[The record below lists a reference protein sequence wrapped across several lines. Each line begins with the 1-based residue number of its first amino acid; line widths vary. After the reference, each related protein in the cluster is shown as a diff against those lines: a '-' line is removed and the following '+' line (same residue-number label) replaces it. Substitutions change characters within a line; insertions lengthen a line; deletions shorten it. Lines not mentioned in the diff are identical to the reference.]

1 MRGRRVYERVH
12 RGRRDV
18 KHLIKKASKLR
29 TRNIILII
37 VGIFIA
43 AFVIYTVIFYS
54 IKGWQWDNI
63 FPYLLGTGGIIEA
76 FTGLLTLVE
85 IIVGRKRKEKD
96 NEV

>member
-1 MRGRRVYERVH
+1 M
-12 RGRRDV
+12 

-54 IKGWQWDNI
+54 IKGWQWDNL

-85 IIVGRKRKEKD
+85 IIVGRKRKKKNND
-96 NEV
+96 I

>member
-1 MRGRRVYERVH
+1 M
-12 RGRRDV
+12 

-54 IKGWQWDNI
+54 IKGWQWDNL
-63 FPYLLGTGGIIEA
+63 FPYLLGTGGIIEV

-85 IIVGRKRKEKD
+85 IIVGRKRKEKNND
-96 NEV
+96 I

>member
-1 MRGRRVYERVH
+1 M
-12 RGRRDV
+12 

-29 TRNIILII
+29 TRNIILLI

-54 IKGWQWDNI
+54 IKGWQWDNL

-85 IIVGRKRKEKD
+85 IIVGRKRKENNND
-96 NEV
+96 I

>member
-1 MRGRRVYERVH
+1 MKR
-12 RGRRDV
+12 
-18 KHLIKKASKLR
+18 LIKKASKLR

-43 AFVIYTVIFYS
+43 SFVIYTVIFYS

-85 IIVGRKRKEKD
+85 IIVGRKRKEKN

>member
-1 MRGRRVYERVH
+1 M
-12 RGRRDV
+12 

-54 IKGWQWDNI
+54 IKGWQWDNL

-76 FTGLLTLVE
+76 FTGLLTLVG
-85 IIVGRKRKEKD
+85 IIVGRRKEKK
-96 NEV
+96 NEI

>member
-1 MRGRRVYERVH
+1 MGGQDMRR
-12 RGRRDV
+12 
-18 KHLIKKASKLR
+18 LIKKASKLR

-54 IKGWQWDNI
+54 IKGWQWDNL

-85 IIVGRKRKEKD
+85 IIVGRRKEKK
-96 NEV
+96 NEI

>member
-1 MRGRRVYERVH
+1 M
-12 RGRRDV
+12 

-54 IKGWQWDNI
+54 IKGWQWDNL
-63 FPYLLGTGGIIEA
+63 FPYLLGTGGVIEA

-85 IIVGRKRKEKD
+85 IIVGRKRKEKN
-96 NEV
+96 NEI

>member
-1 MRGRRVYERVH
+1 MKR
-12 RGRRDV
+12 
-18 KHLIKKASKLR
+18 LIKQASKLR

-43 AFVIYTVIFYS
+43 AFVVYTVIFYS

-85 IIVGRKRKEKD
+85 IIVGRKRKENN
-96 NEV
+96 NE

>member
-1 MRGRRVYERVH
+1 M
-12 RGRRDV
+12 

-43 AFVIYTVIFYS
+43 TFVIYTVIFYS
-54 IKGWQWDNI
+54 IKGWQWDNL

-85 IIVGRKRKEKD
+85 IIVGRKRKEKN
-96 NEV
+96 NEI

>member
-1 MRGRRVYERVH
+1 MKR
-12 RGRRDV
+12 
-18 KHLIKKASKLR
+18 LIKEASKLR

-54 IKGWQWDNI
+54 IKGWQWDNL

-85 IIVGRKRKEKD
+85 IIVGRKRKEKN
-96 NEV
+96 NEI

>member
-1 MRGRRVYERVH
+1 M
-12 RGRRDV
+12 

-76 FTGLLTLVE
+76 FTGLLTLAE
-85 IIVGRKRKEKD
+85 IIVGRRKEKN
-96 NEV
+96 NEI

>member
-1 MRGRRVYERVH
+1 MKR
-12 RGRRDV
+12 
-18 KHLIKKASKLR
+18 LIKKASKLR

-43 AFVIYTVIFYS
+43 AVVIYTVIFYS

-85 IIVGRKRKEKD
+85 IIVGRKRKENNND
-96 NEV
+96 I

>member
-1 MRGRRVYERVH
+1 MSI
-12 RGRRDV
+12 
-18 KHLIKKASKLR
+18 IKKASKLR

-85 IIVGRKRKEKD
+85 IIVGRKRKENN
-96 NEV
+96 NE

>member
-1 MRGRRVYERVH
+1 MDVVHGMRH
-12 RGRRDV
+12 I
-18 KHLIKKASKLR
+18 IKKASKLR

-54 IKGWQWDNI
+54 IKGWQWDNL

-85 IIVGRKRKEKD
+85 IIVGRKRKENNND
-96 NEV
+96 I

>member
-1 MRGRRVYERVH
+1 MG
-12 RGRRDV
+12 GQDV
-18 KHLIKKASKLR
+18 KHLIKKVSKLR

-54 IKGWQWDNI
+54 IKGWQWDNL

-96 NEV
+96 NEI

>member
-1 MRGRRVYERVH
+1 MKR
-12 RGRRDV
+12 
-18 KHLIKKASKLR
+18 LIKKASKLR

-85 IIVGRKRKEKD
+85 IIVGRKRKENN

>member
-1 MRGRRVYERVH
+1 M
-12 RGRRDV
+12 

-29 TRNIILII
+29 TRNIILLI

>member
-1 MRGRRVYERVH
+1 MRHVV
-12 RGRRDV
+12 
-18 KHLIKKASKLR
+18 KKASKLR

-76 FTGLLTLVE
+76 FTGLLTLAE
-85 IIVGRKRKEKD
+85 IIVGKRKEKK
-96 NEV
+96 NEI

>member
-1 MRGRRVYERVH
+1 M
-12 RGRRDV
+12 
-18 KHLIKKASKLR
+18 KHIIKKASKLR

-54 IKGWQWDNI
+54 IKGWQWDNL

-76 FTGLLTLVE
+76 FTGLLTLAE
-85 IIVGRKRKEKD
+85 IIVGRKRKENNND
-96 NEV
+96 I

>member
-1 MRGRRVYERVH
+1 M
-12 RGRRDV
+12 
-18 KHLIKKASKLR
+18 KHLIKKVSKLR
-29 TRNIILII
+29 TSNIILII

-85 IIVGRKRKEKD
+85 IIVGRKRKENNND
-96 NEV
+96 I

>member
-1 MRGRRVYERVH
+1 MSM
-12 RGRRDV
+12 
-18 KHLIKKASKLR
+18 LKKASKLR

-54 IKGWQWDNI
+54 IKGWQWDNL

-85 IIVGRKRKEKD
+85 IIVGRKRKENNND
-96 NEV
+96 I

>member
-1 MRGRRVYERVH
+1 MKR
-12 RGRRDV
+12 
-18 KHLIKKASKLR
+18 LIKKASKLR

-54 IKGWQWDNI
+54 IKGWQWDNL

-85 IIVGRKRKEKD
+85 IIVGKRKEKK
-96 NEV
+96 NEI

>member
-1 MRGRRVYERVH
+1 L
-12 RGRRDV
+12 
-18 KHLIKKASKLR
+18 K
-29 TRNIILII
+29 TRNVILII

-76 FTGLLTLVE
+76 FTGLLTLAE
-85 IIVGRKRKEKD
+85 IIVGRKRKENNND
-96 NEV
+96 V

>member
-1 MRGRRVYERVH
+1 MS
-12 RGRRDV
+12 
-18 KHLIKKASKLR
+18 LIKKASKLR

-37 VGIFIA
+37 VGVFIA

-85 IIVGRKRKEKD
+85 IIVGRKRKENNND
-96 NEV
+96 I

>member
-1 MRGRRVYERVH
+1 VRR
-12 RGRRDV
+12 
-18 KHLIKKASKLR
+18 LIKKASKLR

-85 IIVGRKRKEKD
+85 IIVGRKRKENN
-96 NEV
+96 NE

>member
-1 MRGRRVYERVH
+1 MKR
-12 RGRRDV
+12 
-18 KHLIKKASKLR
+18 LIKKASKLR

-43 AFVIYTVIFYS
+43 AVVVYTVIFYS
-54 IKGWQWDNI
+54 IKGWQWDNL

-85 IIVGRKRKEKD
+85 IIVGRKRKEKN
-96 NEV
+96 NEI

>member
-1 MRGRRVYERVH
+1 MKR
-12 RGRRDV
+12 
-18 KHLIKKASKLR
+18 LIKKASKLR

-54 IKGWQWDNI
+54 IKGWQWDNL

-85 IIVGRKRKEKD
+85 IIVGRKRKENN

>member
-1 MRGRRVYERVH
+1 MS
-12 RGRRDV
+12 
-18 KHLIKKASKLR
+18 LIKKASKLR

-54 IKGWQWDNI
+54 IKGWQWDNL

-85 IIVGRKRKEKD
+85 IIVGRKRKENNND
-96 NEV
+96 I

>member
-1 MRGRRVYERVH
+1 MSM
-12 RGRRDV
+12 
-18 KHLIKKASKLR
+18 LKKASTLR

-54 IKGWQWDNI
+54 IKGWQWDNL

-85 IIVGRKRKEKD
+85 IIVGRKRKEKNND
-96 NEV
+96 I

>member
-1 MRGRRVYERVH
+1 MKR
-12 RGRRDV
+12 
-18 KHLIKKASKLR
+18 LIKKASKLR
-29 TRNIILII
+29 TRNIILVI

-85 IIVGRKRKEKD
+85 IIVGRKRKENNND
-96 NEV
+96 I

>member
-1 MRGRRVYERVH
+1 MRH
-12 RGRRDV
+12 I
-18 KHLIKKASKLR
+18 IKKASKLR

-85 IIVGRKRKEKD
+85 IIVGRKRKENN

>member
-1 MRGRRVYERVH
+1 M
-12 RGRRDV
+12 

-54 IKGWQWDNI
+54 IKGWQWDNL

-85 IIVGRKRKEKD
+85 IIAGRKRKENNND
-96 NEV
+96 V

>member
-1 MRGRRVYERVH
+1 MKR
-12 RGRRDV
+12 
-18 KHLIKKASKLR
+18 LIKKASKLR

-43 AFVIYTVIFYS
+43 TFVIYTVIFYS

-85 IIVGRKRKEKD
+85 IIVGRKRKEKN

>member
-1 MRGRRVYERVH
+1 MKR
-12 RGRRDV
+12 
-18 KHLIKKASKLR
+18 LIKKASKLR

-85 IIVGRKRKEKD
+85 IIVGKRKEKN
-96 NEV
+96 NEI

>member
-1 MRGRRVYERVH
+1 M
-12 RGRRDV
+12 

-85 IIVGRKRKEKD
+85 IIVGRKRKENNND
-96 NEV
+96 T

>member
-1 MRGRRVYERVH
+1 MKR
-12 RGRRDV
+12 
-18 KHLIKKASKLR
+18 LIKKASKLR

-85 IIVGRKRKEKD
+85 IIVGRKRKENNND
-96 NEV
+96 V

>member
-1 MRGRRVYERVH
+1 MR
-12 RGRRDV
+12 
-18 KHLIKKASKLR
+18 HLIKKASKLR

-54 IKGWQWDNI
+54 IKGWQWDNL

-76 FTGLLTLVE
+76 FTGLLTLAE
-85 IIVGRKRKEKD
+85 IIVGRKRKEKN
-96 NEV
+96 NEI

>member
-1 MRGRRVYERVH
+1 MKR
-12 RGRRDV
+12 
-18 KHLIKKASKLR
+18 LIKKASKLR

-85 IIVGRKRKEKD
+85 IIVGKRKEKK
-96 NEV
+96 NEI

>member
-1 MRGRRVYERVH
+1 M
-12 RGRRDV
+12 

-29 TRNIILII
+29 TRNIILIV

-85 IIVGRKRKEKD
+85 IIVGRKRKENNND
-96 NEV
+96 I